1 MIYYY
6 FKYLKIRI
14 ARIVFRTI
22 YPFFPIKSNRITFCS
37 FEGLQYTCNPK
48 YIFES
53 MYHRFGR
60 EYDYV
65 WILARQ
71 ADMPEE
77 FRQSVKIVKPK
88 SAKYI
93 YYLIT
98 SGVIINNIGFEAI
111 FPKRKKQ
118 LFINTWHGGGAYKLI
133 SLDLK
138 LYSNTYKRYVSRI
151 HKLGRDTTDY
161 FLSSSRAFTDNT
173 SRDLVIDRK
182 CFIPT
187 GMPRNDRFFSK
198 DTEKTQSLKKRI
210 CNEYHINPDTLL
222 VLYAPTFRGHGKMMR
237 NIANDVCCSRVESV
251 LTKSFHKKVTF
262 LYRRHISRYDN
273 EVCFKN
279 MDVNVID
286 LTHYPDMQDLL
297 DLADILI
304 TDYSSSIW
312 DFSFTGK
319 PGFLYI
325 PDSTEYIEERGF
337 YLPFSQW
344 PFPYSGTID
353 GLCTLLASYSAEE
366 NHKRTSAHQNLL
378 GSHECGNATGKIVDI
393 IVKHRTGT

>member
-138 LYSNTYKRYVSRI
+138 LYSNTYKR
-151 HKLGRDTTDY
+151 
-161 FLSSSRAFTDNT
+161 
-173 SRDLVIDRK
+173 
-182 CFIPT
+182 
-187 GMPRNDRFFSK
+187 
-198 DTEKTQSLKKRI
+198 
-210 CNEYHINPDTLL
+210 
-222 VLYAPTFRGHGKMMR
+222 
-237 NIANDVCCSRVESV
+237 
-251 LTKSFHKKVTF
+251 
-262 LYRRHISRYDN
+262 
-273 EVCFKN
+273 
-279 MDVNVID
+279 
-286 LTHYPDMQDLL
+286 
-297 DLADILI
+297 
-304 TDYSSSIW
+304 
-312 DFSFTGK
+312 
-319 PGFLYI
+319 
-325 PDSTEYIEERGF
+325 
-337 YLPFSQW
+337 
-344 PFPYSGTID
+344 
-353 GLCTLLASYSAEE
+353 
-366 NHKRTSAHQNLL
+366 
-378 GSHECGNATGKIVDI
+378 
-393 IVKHRTGT
+393 

>member
-98 SGVIINNIGFEAI
+98 SGVIISYFPQAEKAI
-111 FPKRKKQ
+111 
-118 LFINTWHGGGAYKLI
+118 
-133 SLDLK
+133 
-138 LYSNTYKRYVSRI
+138 I
-151 HKLGRDTTDY
+151 HQHM
-161 FLSSSRAFTDNT
+161 A
-173 SRDLVIDRK
+173 
-182 CFIPT
+182 
-187 GMPRNDRFFSK
+187 
-198 DTEKTQSLKKRI
+198 
-210 CNEYHINPDTLL
+210 
-222 VLYAPTFRGHGKMMR
+222 
-237 NIANDVCCSRVESV
+237 
-251 LTKSFHKKVTF
+251 
-262 LYRRHISRYDN
+262 RRRCIQ
-273 EVCFKN
+273 
-279 MDVNVID
+279 
-286 LTHYPDMQDLL
+286 T
-297 DLADILI
+297 
-304 TDYSSSIW
+304 
-312 DFSFTGK
+312 DFSGPETIF
-319 PGFLYI
+319 
-325 PDSTEYIEERGF
+325 EY
-337 YLPFSQW
+337 LQA
-344 PFPYSGTID
+344 
-353 GLCTLLASYSAEE
+353 LCQP
-366 NHKRTSAHQNLL
+366 NP
-378 GSHECGNATGKIVDI
+378 
-393 IVKHRTGT
+393 